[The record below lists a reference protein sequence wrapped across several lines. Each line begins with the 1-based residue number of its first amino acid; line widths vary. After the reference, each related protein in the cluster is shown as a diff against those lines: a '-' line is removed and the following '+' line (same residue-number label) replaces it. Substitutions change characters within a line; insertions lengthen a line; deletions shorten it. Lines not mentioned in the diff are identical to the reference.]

1 MSCRSDIP
9 NLTVRIL
16 AVCTEQR
23 AESTELIPTGI
34 QLSPFLVISIFT
46 SSLVEF
52 HLTSHITVLY
62 TESADVHGP
71 IRDTADSKVQ
81 AGRDLRF
88 HIFPTG
94 SDVTTPG
101 GGRIALQSCKAGTCQ
116 QEDALVR
123 FHAALSVIDSFCI
136 HQCVCIEE
144 LGRGAKCRRAA
155 KVLAV
160 LQIRTVA
167 YVRFAGIHPPSVNTQ
182 RIVVVLH
189 LLPEELACIGI
200 VCVIERAQIAR
211 TDPVFDAVFDS
222 LLIHPTFF
230 VKFLEV
236 FGRSIELG
244 PYGNHQTSVHG
255 VDGVDHSFRV
265 GETFGVELMASPRI
279 LLPVQPVDYDI
290 VDRNLTFTEF
300 LQGGEN
306 LLTRIVL
313 LTALPV
319 THRPFRHNLGFTCQ
333 CTVAANHIVHIIT
346 INEIVVYFIL
356 HFTPPGEFVLFFIS
370 HRTQYPQTAVRNTGI
385 RLPLYLQR
393 NALARFQIDSK
404 LITVRIPSRTP
415 TFGNHQFIIN
425 IYFHVAC
432 IVKDE
437 AEQAA
442 FCRFYFSLINY
453 VGPSEREL
461 RRQINH
467 LTQMCGTVQMF
478 KIKRILTTY
487 KGFHVFLARNICTGQ
502 STFLALFIIKFEDI
516 TQL

>member
-23 AESTELIPTGI
+23 AESAELIPTGI

-101 GGRIALQSCKAGTCQ
+101 GSRIALHPCKAGTCQ

-144 LGRGAKCRRAA
+144 LGRGAECRRAA

-200 VCVIERAQIAR
+200 VCVIERAQIAGAY
-211 TDPVFDAVFDS
+211 PVFDAVFDS
-222 LLIHPTFF
+222 LLIHPAFF

-300 LQGGEN
+300 FQGGEN

-346 INEIVVYFIL
+346 INEIVVYLIL
-356 HFTPPGEFVLFFIS
+356 HFTPPG
-370 HRTQYPQTAVRNTGI
+370 
-385 RLPLYLQR
+385 
-393 NALARFQIDSK
+393 
-404 LITVRIPSRTP
+404 
-415 TFGNHQFIIN
+415 
-425 IYFHVAC
+425 
-432 IVKDE
+432 
-437 AEQAA
+437 
-442 FCRFYFSLINY
+442 
-453 VGPSEREL
+453 
-461 RRQINH
+461 
-467 LTQMCGTVQMF
+467 
-478 KIKRILTTY
+478 
-487 KGFHVFLARNICTGQ
+487 
-502 STFLALFIIKFEDI
+502 
-516 TQL
+516 